1 MGRCKVKVERQ
12 ASTLNSAI
20 SYSDLDTSRSRHEH
34 MLAPTGIHAKVVH
47 RNGTVHNQSC
57 KAIIQNRLNEQN
69 RVDAPVVLRVVGD
82 LCVLWGSVR
91 VVDQW
96 QRLTRPDDLSAG
108 GDHTQLAH
116 VDLEDGTLGQD
127 A

>member
-1 MGRCKVKVERQ
+1 M
-12 ASTLNSAI
+12 
-20 SYSDLDTSRSRHEH
+20 
-34 MLAPTGIHAKVVH
+34 
-47 RNGTVHNQSC
+47 QSH
-57 KAIIQNRLNEQN
+57 IQNRLNEQN

-82 LCVLWGSVR
+82 LCVLWGVSQITGR
-91 VVDQW
+91 R